1 MRGMSRHDLTT
12 KGIPIINEF
21 LGVMRRDERSGM
33 GHTWLKG
40 TTHRAHQANL
50 ATLGSHHS
58 SDWDAS
64 SNAFNSDSDE
74 VICIDE

>member
-1 MRGMSRHDLTT
+1 MQGMSHHDLTT

-21 LGVMRRDERSGM
+21 LGVMRRDERSGV

-40 TTHRAHQANL
+40 TTHRACQANL

>member
-1 MRGMSRHDLTT
+1 MSRHDLTT

-21 LGVMRRDERSGM
+21 LGVMCRYECSGM

-40 TTHRAHQANL
+40 MTHCAHQANL
-50 ATLGSHHS
+50 TTLGSHHS
-58 SDWDAS
+58 SDWDAL
-64 SNAFNSDSDE
+64 SNAFNSNSDE